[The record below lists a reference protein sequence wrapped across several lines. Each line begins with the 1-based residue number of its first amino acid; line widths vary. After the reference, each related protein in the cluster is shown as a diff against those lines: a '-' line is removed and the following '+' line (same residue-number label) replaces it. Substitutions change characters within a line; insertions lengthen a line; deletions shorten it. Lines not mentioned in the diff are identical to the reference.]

1 MTIQSFILLIIM
13 TYYKRVY
20 MTYYK
25 RVYILMTGN
34 YRALL
39 VVEAGLYCYFQ
50 H

>member
-1 MTIQSFILLIIM
+1 MTIQSFILLII
-13 TYYKRVY
+13 

-39 VVEAGLYCYFQ
+39 VAEAGLYCYFQ